1 MGDMIT
7 KLVFKTGY
15 ENIPDPPPDFFS
27 ITMKDLDEQEINFRD
42 FEDKFKAFL
51 IVNVASR

>member
-1 MGDMIT
+1 MGDTIS

-15 ENIPDPPPDFFS
+15 ENIPDPPPDLWS
-27 ITMKDLDEQEINFRD
+27 VKMIDIEGQPVD
-42 FEDKFKAFL
+42 FEAFKDKFNAFL